1 MIPRRSLRAGLD
13 RHAPA
18 IRALLCL
25 ILLVAMLGRG
35 LIAPGFMPV
44 LNAQKGEIAVEMC
57 SGMGAMQMLP
67 VSAPEEQHHKQA
79 DSERCPFAALSSPV
93 LPAPVMAIAPPVVVV
108 LAQAP
113 RHAGQ
118 PSAPYRAL
126 RSHAPP
132 TGPPLLA

>member
-1 MIPRRSLRAGLD
+1 MIRPRSLRAGLN

-18 IRALLCL
+18 TRALLCL
-25 ILLVAMLGRG
+25 VLLVAMLGRG

-67 VSAPEEQHHKQA
+67 VSAPEDKPHKQA
-79 DSERCPFAALSSPV
+79 ESERCPFAALSSPV
-93 LPAPVMAIAPPVVVV
+93 LPVPVMAVAPPVIVV
-108 LAQAP
+108 LARAP

-118 PSAPYRAL
+118 SSAPHRAW